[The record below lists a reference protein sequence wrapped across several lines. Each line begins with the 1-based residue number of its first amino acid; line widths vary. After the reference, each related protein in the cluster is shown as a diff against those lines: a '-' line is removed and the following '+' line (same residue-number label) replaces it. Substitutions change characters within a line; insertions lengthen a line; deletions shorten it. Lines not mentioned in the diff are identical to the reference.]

1 MGKMVYEWGR
11 NSYKVPAQDVGN
23 VIEQIATNEG
33 RCTPHAL
40 IEAAAPEDSPVHS
53 LFTWDDTKA
62 ATNWR
67 THEARNVIN
76 SITVRVIREGDEMP
90 APAFVSVG
98 HVKATQGMG
107 EGYRPLSVVLDDPA
121 MAEEAVW
128 QAIMQL
134 RAVERRYKSLKQ
146 LAPVWD
152 AVEKVE
158 SENPKKAAGKA
169 A

>member
-11 NSYKVPAQDVGN
+11 RPYKVPAQEVGA
-23 VIEQIATNEG
+23 VIEQIAEAEG
-33 RCTPHAL
+33 KCTPQAL

-62 ATNWR
+62 AANWR

-76 SITVRVIREGDEMP
+76 SITVRVVREGGDMP

-107 EGYRPLSVVLDDPA
+107 EGYRPLSVVLEDPA

-158 SENPKKAAGKA
+158 AENPKKAGRA